1 MRRFYCTKIKQKIQ
15 PLFTKSCKGEYTM
28 QQMIPLQKQ
37 SKKKQREHYEKQRAN
52 WHGVCPITRVV
63 PNKKASHRKR
73 DKFCF
78 KDV

>member
-1 MRRFYCTKIKQKIQ
+1 
-15 PLFTKSCKGEYTM
+15 M